1 MLYYLTAGGLILHT
15 FFWGYGLA
23 FLSLPRKWSRWGW
36 CFVPGFGFALQS
48 AAVWAGAHTSF
59 AGTNSYAWGTESIP
73 ALLLIFSV
81 WRRKPRLSRSVGWVA
96 VAMIAIGCFF
106 LAPMARPG
114 AGLTS
119 SSLGNCDQADYA
131 AGARVFQEFS
141 RDDRG
146 GFMGQSEV
154 TKVRSADYFFDFW
167 VRLNHFTPSALI
179 AHNASIFGVESFRLV
194 SVTAAAVAIL
204 NLPIVFF
211 LARLAVG
218 MRGLWLFGFVVLYGV
233 SPLNAYAIYHGQLGQ
248 LYAVQG
254 IAMLTV
260 AVLGAGRFAFEQKRA
275 WAFLPL
281 ALAAFWLLAGSYN
294 FILLVCLA
302 PGAAWLLIRFWR
314 PADWLRIARVIA
326 VVATALGLCAA
337 LFWGRFD
344 GLIERFSLFH
354 QYDFGWAVPLF
365 SPESLLGMFKDSRLN
380 GWTLPVR
387 TLLSI
392 FAVVLWVGGLLSLMR
407 RQRIAV
413 VGAVALFVPI
423 LAGWSVLAWE
433 SRVRVNA
440 SYDAYKLV
448 SVFFP
453 GVLASFVCWLSA
465 ARDRGFKFKCLAGL
479 ALACSVWASL
489 SRDEHF
495 RRQIANPPLRVN
507 RNVAELALLE
517 KDPRFSSLNMLVD
530 DYWTRLWA
538 NAFLLRKTQYFSIHT
553 YEGRLNT
560 ALKGEWNL
568 SDSLLRPIP
577 VDPADFIQ
585 FNVRFFLVRAN
596 APGLLRVSYLDGW
609 YGEEHSGP
617 RRWHWSNGRG
627 RILVENPTGGPVRV
641 QLRLLVQSFLARNL
655 AVQVGDRL
663 FPMQSLDGSNQVVE
677 FEDFVLPPGQT
688 ILALTSD
695 AVSPGTDDERLLSFA
710 LYGLELRALSLTK

>member
-23 FLSLPRKWSRWGW
+23 LLAVPQRWSRWVW

-48 AAVWAGAHTSF
+48 AAVWVGAHSAF
-59 AGTNSYAWGTESIP
+59 AGTNVYAWATEAIP
-73 ALLLIFSV
+73 ALLLIVSV
-81 WRRKPRLSRSVGWVA
+81 YRRKPRFSTRLVWVA
-96 VAMIAIGCFF
+96 LIIIAVGYFF
-106 LAPMARPG
+106 VAPMAKPG
-114 AGLTS
+114 TGLTS
-119 SSLGNCDQADYA
+119 SSLGSCNQADYA

-194 SVTAAAVAIL
+194 SVSAAAIVAL

-211 LARLAVG
+211 LARVAVG
-218 MRGLWLFGFVVLYGV
+218 MRGLWLVGFLVLYGV

-248 LYAVQG
+248 LYATQG
-254 IAMLTV
+254 IALLTV
-260 AVLGAGRFAFEQKRA
+260 AVFGAGRFSFDRKRA
-275 WAFLPL
+275 WEFLPL
-281 ALAAFWLLAGSYN
+281 AVAALWLLAGSYN

-302 PGAAWLLIRFWR
+302 PGGTWLLLRFWR
-314 PADWLRIARVIA
+314 PSDWPRLARVMA
-326 VVATALGLCAA
+326 VLATALALCAM
-337 LFWGRFD
+337 LFWGRFN

-354 QYDFGWAVPLF
+354 QFDFGWPMPLF
-365 SPESLLGMFKDSRLN
+365 SPESLLGMFKDSHLN
-380 GWTLPVR
+380 GWAPPVR
-387 TLLSI
+387 IVLSGLAVGLW
-392 FAVVLWVGGLLSLMR
+392 FAGVVSLVAKR
-407 RQRIAV
+407 RVAAI
-413 VGAVALFVPI
+413 GALALFLPI
-423 LAGWSVLAWE
+423 LVGWSMLAWE

-465 ARDRGFKFKCLAGL
+465 ARDGGFKVKCGAMLV
-479 ALACSVWASL
+479 LACSVAASV
-489 SRDEHF
+489 SRDGSF
-495 RRQIANPPLRVN
+495 RRQISNPPLRVN

-517 KDPRFSSLNMLVD
+517 KDPRFASLNMLVD

-538 NAFLLRKTQYFSIHT
+538 NAFLLRKLQYFSIHT

-568 SDSLLRPIP
+568 SDSLLRSTPLK
-577 VDPADFIQ
+577 AEDFVP
-585 FNVRFFLVRAN
+585 FNVRFFLVRAD
-596 APGLLRVSYLDGW
+596 AAGWLRTSYLDGW
-609 YGEEHSGP
+609 YGEERSGP
-617 RRWHWSNGRG
+617 RRWRWSNGRG
-627 RILVENPTGGPVRV
+627 RILVENPTGGPAKV
-641 QLRLLVQSFLARNL
+641 QLRLLVQSFLARKL

-663 FPMQSLDGSNQVVE
+663 FPMQDLDGSNQVIE
-677 FEDFVLPPGQT
+677 FEDIVLPAGQT
-688 ILALTSD
+688 VLTFTSD
-695 AVSPGTDDERLLSFA
+695 AAAPGENDERLLSFA
-710 LYGLELRALSLTK
+710 LYGLELKTLSLVK